1 MSLLDK
7 ITGISSEPE
16 NKFYIFMGLPG
27 SGKTTVAGTFPKPM
41 LYVTIGDDG
50 GGTVLKGYSDK
61 EVQVL
66 HIKSDEEGLSH
77 KKIQQLLSE
86 LKTNNKY
93 KSVVFDAWTSI
104 QEEMELYF
112 TKAKG
117 MKLNFDEWD
126 AIGKEL
132 LTCRDMIVSLSRE
145 QDCVYVA
152 ICHVKDKECK
162 DTLSDESETR
172 LIPKMTSNN
181 GKILLERAKVVAYCC
196 RKTVRNDDGE
206 KEVKFLTYLGAH
218 PNIDTKFRTSSRIFD
233 GVGTYIENCT
243 YDKICELEKSG
254 KVEDKKLDV
263 VETKK
268 NPFEDEG
275 GSEW

>member
-7 ITGISSEPE
+7 IRPISEEPD

-41 LYVTIGDDG
+41 LYVTIGNDG
-50 GGTVLKGYSDK
+50 GGTVLKGYSDS
-61 EVQVL
+61 EISVL
-66 HIKSDEEGLSH
+66 NIKSDEEGLSH
-77 KKIQQLLSE
+77 KKIQELLKE
-86 LKTNNKY
+86 LKERNNF

-132 LTCRDMIVSLSRE
+132 LNCRDLIVDLSRT
-145 QDCVYVA
+145 QDCEFVA

-162 DTLSDESETR
+162 DTLTDESETR

-196 RKTVRNDDGE
+196 RKTVINKTGDR
-206 KEVKFLTYLGAH
+206 EVKFLTYLGAH
-218 PNIDTKFRTSSRIFD
+218 PNIDTKFRTANKIFD

-243 YDKICELEKSG
+243 YNKIKELEGSKTIESAPV
-254 KVEDKKLDV
+254 KV
-263 VETKK
+263 VETKR
-268 NPFEDEG
+268 NPFEGDDDQ
-275 GSEW
+275 W

>member
-7 ITGISSEPE
+7 IKKISEEPE
-16 NKFYIFMGLPG
+16 NKVYLFMGLPG

-50 GGTVLKGYSDK
+50 GGTVLKGYSDN
-61 EVQVL
+61 EISVL
-66 HIKSDEEGLSH
+66 HIKSDSEGLSH
-77 KKIQQLLSE
+77 KKIQELLRE
-86 LKTNNKY
+86 LKENNPY
-93 KSVVFDAWTSI
+93 KSVVFDAWSSI
-104 QEEMELYF
+104 QEEMELFF

-132 LTCRDMIVSLSRE
+132 IVCRDLMVELSRS
-145 QDCVYVA
+145 QDCYFVPV
-152 ICHVKDKECK
+152 CHVKDKECK

-172 LIPKMTSNN
+172 IIPKMTSNN

-196 RKTVRNDDGE
+196 RKTVRNSNGE

-218 PNIDTKFRTSSRIFD
+218 PNIDTKFRTAKRIFD
-233 GVGTYIENCT
+233 GTGTY
-243 YDKICELEKSG
+243 
-254 KVEDKKLDV
+254 VEDCTFEKINALEVSGVSDVKLDV
-263 VETKK
+263 VESKR
-268 NPFEDEG
+268 NPFEGDDE
-275 GSEW
+275 SKW